1 MNGPSLRTEPLTFE
15 PYIYDCGEEIRLP
28 KVEIKARE
36 TSFVDVFSERRSVK
50 NLGICPLEM
59 LSQILY
65 LAVKPYTIGQDDYG
79 VTVFR
84 SAAPSAGGR
93 HPIDVLVGQKEEG
106 ERRLYL
112 YKPLKHSL
120 RRLMVAAELQRAF
133 FESVEE
139 TLPLG
144 ESVMLWFSMQYMRT
158 ASKYTGYESL
168 VWRDAGA
175 QLCCLQQAAKYVDID
190 SCPIGYLAEETFG
203 AMFKT
208 DKLMSGGG
216 LIIGKRN

>member
-84 SAAPSAGGR
+84 SA
-93 HPIDVLVGQKEEG
+93 
-106 ERRLYL
+106 
-112 YKPLKHSL
+112 
-120 RRLMVAAELQRAF
+120 
-133 FESVEE
+133 
-139 TLPLG
+139 
-144 ESVMLWFSMQYMRT
+144 
-158 ASKYTGYESL
+158 
-168 VWRDAGA
+168 
-175 QLCCLQQAAKYVDID
+175 
-190 SCPIGYLAEETFG
+190 
-203 AMFKT
+203 
-208 DKLMSGGG
+208 
-216 LIIGKRN
+216 

>member
-1 MNGPSLRTEPLTFE
+1 MSGPRLRTEPLSFE
-15 PYIYDCGEEIRLP
+15 PYIYDCGEEILLP

-50 NLGICPLEM
+50 NVGICPLDL

-79 VTVFR
+79 VTVYR

-93 HPIDVLVGQKEEG
+93 HPIDVLVGLKEDG

-112 YKPLKHSL
+112 YKPLKHSM
-120 RRLMVAAELQRAF
+120 RRLMVAAELQRGF

-139 TLPLG
+139 TLPFG
-144 ESVMLWFSMQYMRT
+144 ESVLLWFSVQYMRT
-158 ASKYTGYESL
+158 ASKYTDYESL
-168 VWRDAGA
+168 MWRDAGA
-175 QLCCLQQAAKYVDID
+175 QLCCLQQAAKYAGMN
-190 SCPIGYLAEETFG
+190 SCPIGYLAEETFS
-203 AMFKT
+203 AMFMT
-208 DKLMSGGG
+208 EKLMSGGG
-216 LIIGKRN
+216 LIIGK

>member
-1 MNGPSLRTEPLTFE
+1 MSGPRLRIEPLSFE

-50 NLGICPLEM
+50 NLGTCPMEA
-59 LSQILY
+59 LSLLLF
-65 LAVKPYTIGQDDYG
+65 LAVKPYMIGRDDYG
-79 VTVFR
+79 ETVYR

-93 HPIDVLVGQKEEG
+93 HPIDVLVGQKEDG

-120 RRLMVAAELQRAF
+120 RKLMVAAELQRAF

-139 TLPLG
+139 TLPFG
-144 ESVMLWFSMQYMRT
+144 ESVLLWFSVQYMRT
-158 ASKYTGYESL
+158 ASKYADYESL

-175 QLCCLQQAAKYVDID
+175 QLCCLQQAAKYAGMN
-190 SCPIGYLAEETFG
+190 SCPIGYLAEETFE
-203 AMFKT
+203 AMFMT
-208 DKLMSGGG
+208 EKLMSGGG
-216 LIIGKRN
+216 LIIGK

>member
-93 HPIDVLVGQKEEG
+93 HPIDVLVGLKEDG
-106 ERRLYL
+106 ERWLYL
-112 YKPLKHSL
+112 YQPLKHTL
-120 RRLMVAAELQRAF
+120 RKLLVSPELQKAF

-139 TLPLG
+139 TLPFG
-144 ESVMLWFSMQYMRT
+144 ESALLWFSVQYMRT
-158 ASKYTGYESL
+158 ASKYTNYESL
-168 VWRDAGA
+168 VWRDVGA